1 MRVRTYAKI
10 SWSYEENQKQHV
22 IVYMRLPMLSLHDCY
37 MIMIDRYLIVT
48 LSYTWSLALLTLWD
62 YHYSWWIIQNLKK
75 PKETKQPTSNSTE

>member
-10 SWSYEENQKQHV
+10 WWSYEENQKQHV

-62 YHYSWWIIQNLKK
+62 YHIWFLFVVNNSKFE
-75 PKETKQPTSNSTE
+75 ETKRNKTTHL